1 MRCSCE
7 DVERVLPGLV
17 DGAPDGV
24 LEGTTET
31 GLAASDV
38 EAHVKSCSACSDLV
52 SDLKLIASEARQ
64 LSACE
69 EPAPR
74 VWVRIAA
81 ELRAEGLIRD
91 QETAPGRPLIV
102 PAAPQRQW
110 RAWWLAPVAVVVV
123 AAASYVVSHR
133 PAPQPVAQQQAPTP
147 SVSAATPS
155 KPPVP
160 ETTASETP
168 AVKATA
174 LPAPAIE
181 QSPRKAPE
189 PLGTAGRAV
198 ASAPRLEAP
207 SSEDQQFLSVVSTL
221 EPATRASYENEL
233 QAVNSDI
240 RETQAYV
247 KRYPG
252 DADAR
257 QHLMDAFQ
265 QKALL
270 YQIAL
275 DRIQ

>member
-1 MRCSCE
+1 
-7 DVERVLPGLV
+7 
-17 DGAPDGV
+17 V
-24 LEGTTET
+24 LEGAEET

-38 EAHVKSCSACSDLV
+38 EAHVMSCPACSDLV

-64 LSACE
+64 LAASE

-91 QETAPGRPLIV
+91 QETAPARPILV
-102 PAAPQRQW
+102 PASSQRQW
-110 RAWWLAPVAVVVV
+110 RAWWLAPVAAALV
-123 AAASYVVSHR
+123 AAASYVVSHK
-133 PAPQPVAQQQAPTP
+133 PVSQPVAQQQAPAPAVT
-147 SVSAATPS
+147 AATPA

-160 ETTASETP
+160 ENTAPETT
-168 AVKATA
+168 AVKAAA
-174 LPAPAIE
+174 LPAPAMQE
-181 QSPRKAPE
+181 SAKAPE
-189 PLGTAGRAV
+189 PATAGRAA
-198 ASAPRLEAP
+198 ASAP

-221 EPATRASYENEL
+221 EPAARATYENEL
-233 QAVNSDI
+233 QAVNADI

-257 QHLMDAFQ
+257 QHLMDAYQ

>member
-1 MRCSCE
+1 MKYSCE

-24 LEGTTET
+24 LEGTAET
-31 GLAASDV
+31 GMAASDV
-38 EAHVKSCSACSDLV
+38 EAHVKSCPACSDLV

-64 LSACE
+64 LAASE

-91 QETAPGRPLIV
+91 QETAPARPILV
-102 PAAPQRQW
+102 PGSSQRPW
-110 RAWWLAPVAVVVV
+110 RAWWLAPVAAALV

-133 PAPQPVAQQQAPTP
+133 PVPQPVAQEQQAPATA
-147 SVSAATPS
+147 VSAALPAPTPV
-155 KPPVP
+155 KPSVA
-160 ETTASETP
+160 ESA
-168 AVKATA
+168 AVAAA
-174 LPAPAIE
+174 LPAPAIQQPAKE
-181 QSPRKAPE
+181 SPKAM
-189 PLGTAGRAV
+189 GMADRAA
-198 ASAPRLEAP
+198 ASALVSQAP

-221 EPATRASYENEL
+221 EPATRATYENEL
-233 QAVNSDI
+233 QAVNADI

-247 KRYPG
+247 KRYPA
-252 DADAR
+252 DSDAR
-257 QHLMDAFQ
+257 QHLMDAYQ

>member
-1 MRCSCE
+1 MKCSCE

-24 LEGTTET
+24 LEGTAAT

-64 LSACE
+64 LAASE

-91 QETAPGRPLIV
+91 QETAPARPLLV
-102 PAAPQRQW
+102 PSAPQRQW
-110 RAWWLAPVAVVVV
+110 RAWWLAPVAVALV
-123 AAASYVVSHR
+123 AAASYVVSHK

-147 SVSAATPS
+147 AVTALTPS
-155 KPPVP
+155 KPPFP

-168 AVKATA
+168 AVKAA
-174 LPAPAIE
+174 LPAPTM
-181 QSPRKAPE
+181 QKSPTKAPE

-221 EPATRASYENEL
+221 EPATRATYENEL

-247 KRYPG
+247 KHYPG